1 MVIYRVQHQKNGD
14 IYMNDRLPPE
24 VVEILN
30 RLIKDNERLG
40 HKVTALTFVCA
51 YLLKEH
57 CMVSGNP
64 LVTLARMEGEL
75 GGTAEAIA
83 LQFAA
88 DFPDPT
94 RNTGEISRLIDS
106 MLVQA
111 SDSVSRAIVREQES
125 KTP

>member
-1 MVIYRVQHQKNGD
+1 MLNLEESDV
-14 IYMNDRLPPE
+14 YMNDQIPPE
-24 VVEILN
+24 IVEILN

-51 YLLKEH
+51 HLLKEQ
-57 CMVSGNP
+57 CLASDTP

-75 GGTAEAIA
+75 GGTAEAIS

-88 DFPDPT
+88 EFPDPT

-106 MLVQA
+106 MLIQA
-111 SDSVSRAIVREQES
+111 NDAVSRAIVR
-125 KTP
+125 